1 MTDAAQDQERA
12 QRDHDRS
19 EEAHWQVA
27 EAAAE
32 REEERFSE
40 TGRQSAKQQKERES
54 EGRAVGRDR

>member
-40 TGRQSAKQQKERES
+40 TGRQSAKQQKDRES